1 MGWDFIHCPHFIFVS
16 VLDIQQNNLKCP
28 STVLSDAAVSPAS
41 AGEEGAWGTGLL
53 GSLPC
58 IVTHRT
64 VGLPKDRASMQPFP
78 HLWLKGWRPKPCRKE
93 LV

>member
-1 MGWDFIHCPHFIFVS
+1 MPKVLLFVALLLSSRHCP
-16 VLDIQQNNLKCP
+16 
-28 STVLSDAAVSPAS
+28 S

-64 VGLPKDRASMQPFP
+64 VGLPKDSASLQPFP